1 MWSLTESQRLQKL
14 FVLHFFGIFV
24 YIVAFLS
31 YSYFRSVNPS
41 LACFQAL
48 CASVCLSVPLSL
60 CVCYFVS
67 MSVLLCLDV
76 CVTLSRC
83 LCLCVTLC
91 LFVFLSVSLSVAVLW
106 TVCPCLTAQ
115 QLCLSIWTN
124 VLLKQIRQSETNVQ
138 CVSSA
143 IIYV

>member
-1 MWSLTESQRLQKL
+1 M
-14 FVLHFFGIFV
+14 LHFFGIFV

-67 MSVLLCLDV
+67 IDV

-83 LCLCVTLC
+83 LCY
-91 LFVFLSVSLSVAVLW
+91 FVSMSVSMCDSMSVCLLVGFPFCRCFMDSLSLFNSIAAVSKHMDQRPLKAN
-106 TVCPCLTAQ
+106 TSIGNECLVC
-115 QLCLSIWTN
+115 
-124 VLLKQIRQSETNVQ
+124 
-138 CVSSA
+138 
-143 IIYV
+143 